1 MNFTKNLLKLKPV
14 FASLHWYSKN
24 GFFTTQ
30 KPGFGGPNFVELSM
44 FSGRRKTGVHALVIT
59 RCEMAVES
67 LLGQGRS
74 NGEEIDV
81 GPAEIA
87 GCEKGKKPSSNS
99 PTTTKAV
106 ESAGLGL

>member
-67 LLGQGRS
+67 LFGQGRS

-81 GPAEIA
+81 QGD
-87 GCEKGKKPSSNS
+87 PSGGE
-99 PTTTKAV
+99 PGLGWVEPWVDKAV